1 MSTIRRHQVLSL
13 FAACSTTALRIGPSS
28 TARLVSRKMS
38 SEPTPTLPADYV
50 VPAVWTFEEQEGKM
64 GGMNRPTAGKR
75 SEAVLQRGDHE
86 LQLYSLGTPNGIKCT
101 ILLEE
106 LNDLKGIEYDSWK
119 IDIFKL
125 DQFGSEF
132 VAANPNSKI
141 PVMLDHQ
148 LSPPLRIF
156 ESANILKHVAE
167 KHSAFIP
174 SDLRGR
180 TECYNWLFWLQGTAP
195 YWGGGFGHF
204 YNYAPVKIKYAI
216 DRFTMETKRT
226 LDVLDKELAT
236 KQYLCG
242 DEYTIADMDVWP
254 WVMCFTK
261 FYKADEFLQMDKYA
275 NLAAWYKRVES
286 RPAVQ
291 RGIRVNGFGD
301 DAVKDRHSKADFD

>member
-1 MSTIRRHQVLSL
+1 
-13 FAACSTTALRIGPSS
+13 
-28 TARLVSRKMS
+28 
-38 SEPTPTLPADYV
+38 
-50 VPAVWTFEEQEGKM
+50 
-64 GGMNRPTAGKR
+64 
-75 SEAVLQRGDHE
+75 
-86 LQLYSLGTPNGIKCT
+86 
-101 ILLEE
+101 
-106 LNDLKGIEYDSWK
+106 
-119 IDIFKL
+119 
-125 DQFGSEF
+125 
-132 VAANPNSKI
+132 
-141 PVMLDHQ
+141 
-148 LSPPLRIF
+148 
-156 ESANILKHVAE
+156 VAE